1 MLVNWRSYF
10 HELAILVQRRKNVN
24 SNFHEL
30 AILARFANLSLTSTR
45 PIGRF
50 QPLTALKIKRCQT
63 ALAVPAGT
71 SGFTVAAFEAG
82 SRESCD
88 IIY

>member
-1 MLVNWRSYF
+1 MPWIPEVER
-10 HELAILVQRRKNVN
+10 
-24 SNFHEL
+24 
-30 AILARFANLSLTSTR
+30 
-45 PIGRF
+45 
-50 QPLTALKIKRCQT
+50 T

>member
-1 MLVNWRSYF
+1 MNLPSLF
-10 HELAILVQRRKNVN
+10 TKDKKNVN

-30 AILARFANLSLTSTR
+30 AIFARFANLSLTSTR